1 MVNLFLIQNLLC
13 QKFIF
18 KLNITFHALKHNS
31 LLNKNKNISQRALKK
46 KKDKSLCKLL
56 SKDNKTKLSFGDWMK
71 P

>member
-46 KKDKSLCKLL
+46 KKR
-56 SKDNKTKLSFGDWMK
+56 
-71 P
+71 